1 MPNPL
6 IFLVAIVVI
15 DLVLKSVKNK
25 KKVEEARRTS
35 MDQTEHKAPVNPKK
49 TSSGGSIRELRRMLE
64 EELEKGKKQD
74 VEKTIDTIDTIEKR
88 KTRDDLIAE
97 QRNKI
102 NKHSELEKM
111 KRRKE
116 EINKSRDSF
125 KNGNK
130 VPIREV
136 FVAKSH
142 KDKNEFREDLVKGI
156 IFSEILGKPKSM
168 KK

>member
-74 VEKTIDTIDTIEKR
+74 VEKTIDTIEKR